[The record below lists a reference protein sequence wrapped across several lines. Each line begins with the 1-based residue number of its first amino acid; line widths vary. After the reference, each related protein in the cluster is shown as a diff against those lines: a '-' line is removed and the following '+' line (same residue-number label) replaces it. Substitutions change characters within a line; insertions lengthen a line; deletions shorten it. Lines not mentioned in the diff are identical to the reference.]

1 MGPACQKND
10 RATDNDLHIQAT
22 KDVPDGFVKQYLS
35 DTKGA
40 LMFFVSKLG
49 MATRS
54 AKSNIV
60 LPS

>member
-1 MGPACQKND
+1 MGPACQKMMD
-10 RATDNDLHIQAT
+10 ESWLATDNELHIQAT

-49 MATRS
+49 
-54 AKSNIV
+54 I
-60 LPS
+60 

>member
-1 MGPACQKND
+1 MID
-10 RATDNDLHIQAT
+10 ESWLATDNDLRIQAT

-40 LMFFVSKLG
+40 VSKLG
-49 MATRS
+49 MAARS
-54 AKSNIV
+54 AKSNVV